1 MSDTYTLF
9 FDGCSKGNPGNAG
22 AGAVIYKNDIEIYN
36 LSKYVGKNETNN
48 VAEYTGLIIGLT
60 EAVNQNIKQL
70 DVKGDSELIIKQ
82 MNNEYKVKSTNIIQL
97 HKNAKKLTNQFNEI
111 TFSHVYR
118 NDNVRA
124 DELANDALN

>member
-1 MSDTYTLF
+1 MIDTYTLF

-36 LSKYVGKNETNN
+36 LSKYVGKNKTNN
-48 VAEYTGLIIGLT
+48 IAEYTGLIIGLT

-70 DVKGDSELIIKQ
+70 DVRGDSELIIKQ

-97 HKNAKKLTNQFNEI
+97 HKNAKKLTKSFDEI

-118 NDNVRA
+118 NDNIRA
-124 DELANDALN
+124 DELANNALN

>member
-1 MSDTYTLF
+1 MNDTYTLF

-36 LSKYVGKNETNN
+36 LSKYVGKNKTNN
-48 VAEYTGLIIGLT
+48 IAEYTGLIIGLT

-70 DVKGDSELIIKQ
+70 DLRGDSELIIKQ

-97 HKNAKKLTNQFNEI
+97 HKNAKKLTKSFDEI

-118 NDNVRA
+118 NDNIRA
-124 DELANDALN
+124 DELANNALN

>member
-1 MSDTYTLF
+1 MNDTYTLF

-36 LSKYVGKNETNN
+36 LSKYVGKNKTNN
-48 VAEYTGLIIGLT
+48 IAEYTGLIIGLT

-70 DVKGDSELIIKQ
+70 DVRGDSELIIKQ

-97 HKNAKKLTNQFNEI
+97 HKNAKKLTKSFDEI

-118 NDNVRA
+118 NDNIRA
-124 DELANDALN
+124 DELANNALN